1 MYVLKTIYYVQME
14 MLDDWPLYNILWR
27 YKETGLNY

>member
-14 MLDDWPLYNILWR
+14 MLDDWPLYIILQL
-27 YKETGLNY
+27 YEETGLSY